1 MSAFSTAWHHIR
13 RSPFQ
18 SLAALFTMT
27 TNFTVLTF
35 FTLLVI
41 GISSTLNYFESKP
54 EITIFLKDGLSQEA
68 LESFKNEISSQPEV
82 RQLHYISKEEALS
95 IYQEQNKDNPL
106 LLEMVTSSILPASLE
121 ISAHSPQ
128 GLDNIAQSL
137 IGKEDYID
145 ELVYQRDL
153 VQSIIRWSN
162 IIKRAGLAIVITI
175 SLISFFVV
183 LVIIGMKITLKRQE
197 ISVVRLLGGSKF
209 YVKKPFLIEGS
220 FYGLFGAL
228 FGWLAAFL
236 TTLYFKD
243 HVIHFFGD
251 ISFLP
256 TTYQTYFLILGA
268 EILFGLFLGFFGS
281 WLAVKRHLKY

>member
-1 MSAFSTAWHHIR
+1 MSAFSSAWHHIR

-27 TNFTVLTF
+27 TNFIVLTF
-35 FTLLVI
+35 FALLLI

-54 EITIFLKDGLSQEA
+54 EITIFLKDGLTQES
-68 LESFKNEISSQPEV
+68 LESFRDEIFAQPEV
-82 RQLHYISKEEALS
+82 KELHYISKDEALK

-121 ISAHSPQ
+121 ISAHTPE
-128 GLDNIAQSL
+128 GLDKIAQSL
-137 IGKEDYID
+137 VDKEDYVD

-153 VQSIIRWSN
+153 VQSIIKWST
-162 IIKRAGLAIVITI
+162 IIKKAGLVTVATI

-197 ISVVRLLGGSKF
+197 IGVVRLLGGSKF
-209 YVKKPFLIEGS
+209 YVVKPFLIEGS
-220 FYGLFGAL
+220 FYGFLGAL
-228 FGWLAAFL
+228 VGWLIAFL
-236 TTLYFKD
+236 ITFYFKD
-243 HVIHFFGD
+243 QVNHFFGE

-256 TTYQTYFLILGA
+256 AGIQTYFFILAG
-268 EILFGLFLGFFGS
+268 EILFGLLLGFFGS
-281 WLAVKRHLKY
+281 YLAVKRHLKY